1 MAEVE
6 RMSSMLLRLYA
17 ISLDR
22 SAPDFLSSALG
33 EFRRLL
39 PFDSA
44 WWGLFTACEGRFA
57 IQASYVEGL
66 PYEMDRLWL
75 SIQEEDVI
83 GHAVLAQPGRTL
95 SFAPAMV
102 ERTPGSRWLARRTGF
117 RHVLCTQMHNPIT
130 DQHAFLALSRH
141 DDARFT
147 PAERRFKEIFMQHLG
162 ASATIN
168 QATYLGHL
176 RDGRDEPDRAA
187 AVLDRAGN
195 VHVQDARFARLVRQ
209 EWPNWRGPS
218 VPEPLRRCLEGE
230 KQVFQGER
238 IGAAASSLGALVL
251 VEVKPRSPLDDLT
264 PRERAVAEAFAKG
277 ESYKEI
283 ARSLRMAPA
292 TVRHHLRS
300 IYVKLN
306 VSSKAQIVQV
316 VCANGKSA

>member
-22 SAPDFLSSALG
+22 SAPDFLPSALG
-33 EFRRLL
+33 ELRRLL

-44 WWGLFTACEGRFA
+44 WWALTTVSEGRFA
-57 IQASYVEGL
+57 FQASYVEGL
-66 PYEMDRLWL
+66 PYEMDGLWL
-75 SIQEEDVI
+75 SIQEDDVI

-95 SFAPAMV
+95 NFAPATV

-117 RHVLCTQMHNPIT
+117 RHVLCTQMHNPVT

-141 DDARFT
+141 DDVARFT
-147 PAERRFKEIFMQHLG
+147 PAERRFKELFMQHLG

-176 RDGRDEPDRAA
+176 RASRSEPDRAA

-195 VHVQDARFARLVRQ
+195 VHVQDSRFARLVRQ
-209 EWPNWRGPS
+209 EWPNWRGPR
-218 VPEPLRRCLEGE
+218 VPEPLRQCLEGE
-230 KQVFQGER
+230 TQFQGAR
-238 IGAAASSLGALVL
+238 IDAAASSLGALVL
-251 VEVKPRSPLDDLT
+251 VELKPRSPLDDLT
-264 PRERAVAEAFAKG
+264 PRERAVAEAFALG

-316 VCANGKSA
+316 VCANGRRA